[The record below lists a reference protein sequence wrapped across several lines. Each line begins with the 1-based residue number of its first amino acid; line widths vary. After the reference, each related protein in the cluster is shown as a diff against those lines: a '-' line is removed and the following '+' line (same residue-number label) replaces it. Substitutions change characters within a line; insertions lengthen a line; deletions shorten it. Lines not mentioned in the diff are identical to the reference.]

1 MAKQLDTIVED
12 IYDLF
17 RNKPKF
23 HEDRIKGF
31 ATALAERIQERME
44 EERGKPA
51 LRMSQLGAKCDRQ
64 LWYKINVPEL
74 AEALPP
80 EAKIKFLFGD
90 ILEEFLLFLAEETGH
105 DVKGRQDELNI
116 GGVKGH
122 RDAII
127 DGTLVDAK
135 SASSY
140 SFQKFANHLSWEDD
154 SFGYIDQLG
163 AYLEGSQQDD
173 QLTNKDAAAFLVI
186 DKTLGKI
193 TLDVHHKRHIDYEEK
208 VRDKQAIVRQ
218 PAPPPRAFF
227 DKPEG
232 KSGNRK
238 LGIECSYCSFKNI
251 CWPNLRTF
259 YYSKGPVYLTHV
271 AREPKVGENNV

>member
-1 MAKQLDTIVED
+1 MTKKLETIVED

-17 RNKPKF
+17 RNRPKF

-31 ATALAERIQERME
+31 AEALASKIQERME
-44 EERGKPA
+44 EEQGKPTI
-51 LRMSQLGAKCDRQ
+51 RMSQLGAKCNRQ

-80 EAKIKFLFGD
+80 EARIKFLFGD
-90 ILEEFLLFLAEETGH
+90 ILEEFLLFLAEEAGH
-105 DVKGRQDELNI
+105 DVKGRQDVLEI
-116 GGVKGH
+116 EGVRGH
-122 RDAII
+122 RDAAI

-140 SFQKFANHLSWEDD
+140 SFAKFKDHLRWEDD
-154 SFGYIDQLG
+154 AFGYIDQLG
-163 AYLEGSQQDD
+163 AYLEGSQGDP
-173 QLTNKDAAAFLVI
+173 LITNKDEAAFLVI

-193 TLDVHHKRHIDYEEK
+193 TLDIHPKRDIDYKEK
-208 VRDKQAIVRQ
+208 VRDKRRIVNS
-218 PAPPPRAFF
+218 PVVPPRAFF

-238 LGIECSYCSFKNI
+238 LGVECSYCSFKET
-251 CWPNLRTF
+251 CWPGLRT
-259 YYSKGPVYLTHV
+259 YIYSKGPVYLTHV
-271 AREPKVGENNV
+271 EREPKVGEKDA

>member
-1 MAKQLDTIVED
+1 MTKQLNSIVED

-17 RNKPKF
+17 RNRPKF

-31 ATALAERIQERME
+31 AEALASKIQERME
-44 EERGKPA
+44 EEQGKPA

-80 EAKIKFLFGD
+80 ETRIKFLFGD
-90 ILEEFLLFLAEETGH
+90 ILEEFLLFLAEEAGH
-105 DVKGRQDELNI
+105 DVKGRQDTLEI
-116 GGVKGH
+116 EGVKGH

-127 DGTLVDAK
+127 DGTLTDAK

-140 SFQKFANHLSWEDD
+140 SFQKFKDHLAWEDD
-154 SFGYIDQLG
+154 AFGYIDQLG
-163 AYLEGSQQDD
+163 AYLDAGQQDPI
-173 QLTNKDAAAFLVI
+173 QTNKDEAAFLVI

-193 TLDVHHKRHIDYEEK
+193 TLDIHPRRDVDYKEK
-208 VRDKQAIVRQ
+208 VRDKQRLVREPQ
-218 PAPPPRAFF
+218 PPPRAFF

-238 LGIECSYCSFKNI
+238 LGVECSYCSFKNA
-251 CWPNLRTF
+251 CWPALRTF
-259 YYSKGPVYLTHV
+259 YYSKGPVYLTHIE
-271 AREPKVGENNV
+271 REPKVGEI

>member
-1 MAKQLDTIVED
+1 LAELRTIVED
-12 IYDLF
+12 IYNLF
-17 RNKPKF
+17 TGKPKF
-23 HEDRIKGF
+23 HPDRIKGF
-31 ATALAERIQERME
+31 AEALANKIQERME
-44 EERGKPA
+44 EEQGKPA
-51 LRMSQLGAKCDRQ
+51 LRMSQLGTKCDRQ
-64 LWYKINVPEL
+64 LWYKINVPGL

-80 EAKIKFLFGD
+80 EARIKFLFGD
-90 ILEEFLLFLAEETGH
+90 ILEEFLLFLAEEAGH
-105 DVKGRQDELNI
+105 EVVGRQDTLSIE
-116 GGVKGH
+116 GVKGH

-140 SFQKFANHLSWEDD
+140 SYTKFDNHLTWEDD

-163 AYLEGSQQDD
+163 GYLEAGKDD
-173 QLTNKDAAAFLVI
+173 PLQSNKDEAAFLVI

-193 TLDVHHKRHIDYEEK
+193 TLDIHPKRDVDYKEK
-208 VRDKQAIVRQ
+208 VREKKAIVNQ
-218 PAPPPRAFF
+218 NVAPPRAFF

-238 LGIECSYCSFKNI
+238 LGIECSYCSFKQT
-251 CWPNLRTF
+251 CWPALRTF

-271 AREPKVGENNV
+271 EREPKVGEQ